1 MKAKKLPSGNWRVL
15 VYDYTDAAGKRH
27 YKSFTDPDK
36 NVAMFMANDYLS
48 HHRGEAAATYADLT
62 LKQAAERYVDS
73 KEGVL
78 SPSTVKEYRRVCA
91 SLRKR
96 RGIGTAF
103 FILLFR
109 RIARTS
115 NFRRAFRRWL
125 TPTALFRSQLRCS
138 CCSPFQMN
146 S

>member
-48 HHRGEAAATYADLT
+48 HHRGEAVATYADLT

-78 SPSTVKEYRRVCA
+78 SPSTVKEYRRIIKNDFGRLMPMKLSKITPELVQVA
-91 SLRKR
+91 IMVAIAVAL
-96 RGIGTAF
+96 GLI
-103 FILLFR
+103 FR
-109 RIARTS
+109 TQITDFVNRTFEGLD
-115 NFRRAFRRWL
+115 NF
-125 TPTALFRSQLRCS
+125 
-138 CCSPFQMN
+138 
-146 S
+146 